1 MKRRGCLG
9 LGRVAFETVD
19 LDRGISMAALAK
31 IFIAADDRIGL
42 LAGMAL
48 DAVLKAVL
56 GGANAF
62 VHRLVALMHQELHM
76 VLAHVVGVFDAA
88 LALAGFDD
96 RLRYAALLGG
106 SRLRRP
112 GRQRKTHPRCH
123 EQREWCYKTS
133 KTHTLFAH
141 THLDVAGR
149 ANVST
154 DMASDATVVVGI
166 DVAARGRLGLFD
178 LKHSDLRTIHNAVV
192 ALEA

>member
-1 MKRRGCLG
+1 MKRRRCLG
-9 LGRVAFETVD
+9 LGRVAFKAVD
-19 LDRGISMAALAK
+19 LDCGIGMAALAK
-31 IFIAADDRIGL
+31 IFIAADDRIGF

-62 VHRLVALMHQELHM
+62 VHRLVALMHQEFHV

-88 LALAGFDD
+88 LALARLDH
-96 RLRYAALLGG
+96 RLRYAGLLNG
-106 SRLRRP
+106 SLLRRA
-112 GRQRKTHPRCH
+112 GRQRKTHPRRR

-149 ANVST
+149 ANVGA
-154 DMASDATVVVGI
+154 DMASDATVIVGI
-166 DVAARGRLGLFD
+166 DVAARGRLGLFN
-178 LKHSDLRTIHNAVV
+178 LKHSDLRTIHHAVV